1 MKIGT
6 EKIMYW
12 WAKISS
18 LVVVYFLLYAIYAA
32 FFIIK
37 AYFDIQETR
46 LEAAYLGSYMPNV
59 LSFGDLMILLLGL
72 GFSIIF
78 GLYFY
83 SPFLYYGW
91 FKNPKNKHINTIAK
105 IVSVIW
111 SGFMIFSIFLFIRSD
126 VIKFTDIMAFLGLL
140 IFAIPLYY
148 FAWRK

>member
-1 MKIGT
+1 MSINT

-18 LVVVYFLLYAIYAA
+18 LVVAYFVIYAIYVA
-32 FFIIK
+32 FFGIK
-37 AYFDIQETR
+37 TYLNIQETR
-46 LEAAYLGSYMPNV
+46 LEAASLGSYMPNF
-59 LSFGDLMILLLGL
+59 LSFGDLMIMLLGL

-91 FKNPKNKHINTIAK
+91 VKNPKNKHINTIAK

-111 SGFMIFSIFLFIRSD
+111 SGILIYGIFLFIGSS
-126 VIKFTDIMAFLGLL
+126 VIKLTDTLAFLGMI